1 MTESSET
8 LTIPIEGM
16 RCGHCTATVQ
26 AALEA
31 VPGVRSARVDLA
43 EDRAEL
49 TVEPGK
55 GDRSTLARA
64 IEAAGYRVP
73 GGPPKL
79 VTIGPLPPPTLTSPE
94 APKPVVTIA
103 PPRLA
108 PPPAPAGPA
117 SEE

>member
-103 PPRLA
+103 PPRLT